1 MASIRSLLI
10 CLAAMALCVGAHAAD
25 AKDKAKKP
33 ATPEQVVALRITSS
47 PDFVPFFSLAATVP
61 KTKLVA
67 GVVSADIGLDIADAA
82 LRAEVQKNSPR
93 FRAALRDALAQYLFA
108 YYRPGRPPDLT
119 LLTKMMQSSVDAAA
133 GKPGAKLYL
142 VSVLVQLN

>member
-1 MASIRSLLI
+1 
-10 CLAAMALCVGAHAAD
+10 MALCVGAHAAD